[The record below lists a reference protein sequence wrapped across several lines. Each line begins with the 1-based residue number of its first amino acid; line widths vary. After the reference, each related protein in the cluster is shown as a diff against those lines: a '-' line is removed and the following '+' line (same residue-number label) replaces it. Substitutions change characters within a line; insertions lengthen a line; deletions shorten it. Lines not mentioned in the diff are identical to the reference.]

1 MNFIKVLT
9 LMIGWIVLVWSKVI
23 VDVNEEVFD
32 CENSLPNSAVDF
44 SGLEYELDDK
54 DELTLNGQIC
64 VNEDYEAPIGLN
76 FYTRH
81 LEHGRWNVGL
91 FSMMV
96 KDFCPDLLNPTK
108 PWYFITKTLNQTQC
122 PYKKGHIEIL
132 DHMRYGTY
140 GAIIPFNMLGE
151 WKFFFEISAK
161 RNGAMIMECNM
172 LRVFLTDG

>member
-1 MNFIKVLT
+1 M
-9 LMIGWIVLVWSKVI
+9 I
-23 VDVNEEVFD
+23 VDVNEEIFD

-54 DELTLNGQIC
+54 DELTLNGQIR
-64 VNEDYEAPIGLN
+64 VNEDYGAPIGLN

-108 PWYFITKTLNQTQC
+108 AWYFITKTLNQTQC
-122 PYKKGHIEIL
+122 PYKKGVRDTFVSFSKIMNFVL
-132 DHMRYGTY
+132 LNFSTLRFWTTCGTV
-140 GAIIPFNMLGE
+140 PMEPSFRLTCLV
-151 WKFFFEISAK
+151 
-161 RNGAMIMECNM
+161 NGSFS
-172 LRVFLTDG
+172 LK